1 MEKILDTFLDR
12 VRLDAVA
19 KLKNAYTT
27 AKDPQNKVIAAAKEI
42 MKLADI
48 ARKNGLLILE
58 SMAETTDS
66 DLLRQLILL
75 VVDGTNPDMVVEI
88 GTNFYWT
95 EAPDGADAMAEYMYL
110 RGMLSIQN
118 GDNPRT
124 LDLILASLMPAELH
138 AEYQAQ
144 MEVLHQSEEVD
155 KLFHIHPTFQ
165 DSEIWE
171 SIRDLEETF
180 SRLPNRCI
188 QRVLREI
195 DNMDLAVCIYVI
207 EQDTR
212 KKILANI
219 STALANAIME
229 DVALCA
235 SVSEKE
241 VAARVTKVMHT
252 VSTLQEAG
260 EILVPAP
267 ESPLQK
273 N

>member
-1 MEKILDTFLDR
+1 MKQFVHLLALVKDLHLCLVFR
-12 VRLDAVA
+12 VQFGRHQARQNEIKRSGIVPVLYAEHSPQIHIFSHGVRAVRRLG
-19 KLKNAYTT
+19 
-27 AKDPQNKVIAAAKEI
+27 P
-42 MKLADI
+42 
-48 ARKNGLLILE
+48 
-58 SMAETTDS
+58 
-66 DLLRQLILL
+66 
-75 VVDGTNPDMVVEI
+75 VE
-88 GTNFYWT
+88 
-95 EAPDGADAMAEYMYL
+95 E
-110 RGMLSIQN
+110 
-118 GDNPRT
+118 
-124 LDLILASLMPAELH
+124 
-138 AEYQAQ
+138 
-144 MEVLHQSEEVD
+144 
-155 KLFHIHPTFQ
+155 

-219 STALANAIME
+219 STALSNAIME

-273 N
+273 T

>member
-19 KLKNAYTT
+19 KLKNADTT

-219 STALANAIME
+219 STALSNAIME

-241 VAARVTKVMHT
+241 VAASVTKVLHT

-260 EILVPAP
+260 EIFVPAP
-267 ESPLQK
+267 ENPL
-273 N
+273 

>member
-19 KLKNAYTT
+19 KLKNADTT

-124 LDLILASLMPAELH
+124 LDLILASLMPAGHRWRSFTRARRWTNCFTFILLFRIQKFGNPSAISRKHSAACPTVAYRECCVRLITWIWLSAYTSSSRTPVKRSWQISAPH
-138 AEYQAQ
+138 CQ
-144 MEVLHQSEEVD
+144 MPSW
-155 KLFHIHPTFQ
+155 KM
-165 DSEIWE
+165 W
-171 SIRDLEETF
+171 
-180 SRLPNRCI
+180 RC
-188 QRVLREI
+188 
-195 DNMDLAVCIYVI
+195 
-207 EQDTR
+207 
-212 KKILANI
+212 
-219 STALANAIME
+219 
-229 DVALCA
+229 
-235 SVSEKE
+235 
-241 VAARVTKVMHT
+241 ARRSAKRRW
-252 VSTLQEAG
+252 LQE
-260 EILVPAP
+260 
-267 ESPLQK
+267 
-273 N
+273 

>member
-19 KLKNAYTT
+19 KLKNADTT

-155 KLFHIHPTFQ
+155 KLFREQGHI
-165 DSEIWE
+165 
-171 SIRDLEETF
+171 L
-180 SRLPNRCI
+180 
-188 QRVLREI
+188 
-195 DNMDLAVCIYVI
+195 
-207 EQDTR
+207 
-212 KKILANI
+212 
-219 STALANAIME
+219 
-229 DVALCA
+229 
-235 SVSEKE
+235 
-241 VAARVTKVMHT
+241 
-252 VSTLQEAG
+252 G
-260 EILVPAP
+260 E
-267 ESPLQK
+267 
-273 N
+273 